1 VRFHRAPLW
10 TNLPFAPYAPEMTVP
25 LIQPTI
31 PTWRKGRRSAIPT
44 WLFDFKY
51 DGFGGLCYIEEGRC
65 RFISRNGNVLNRF
78 EALADQLA
86 GHARR

>member
-10 TNLPFAPYAPEMTVP
+10 TKSAVRAICPRDDTSANTVDHSDLAEGKPFDDPD
-25 LIQPTI
+25 
-31 PTWRKGRRSAIPT
+31 

-51 DGFGGLCYIEEGRC
+51 DGFGGLSYIEQGRC